1 MHKILTVVGARP
13 QFIKAAAVTRVIGEK
28 KEFIECLVHTGQH
41 YDANMSEVFFKEL
54 GIPEPDYNL
63 GVTANRHGEMTGL
76 MLQKIEQVLIDENP
90 ELCLIYGDTNSTVAA
105 ALAASKLQIQ
115 VAHVESGLRSFNRAM
130 PEEINRVVSDHLS
143 DLLFAPTSNAV
154 KQLLKEGIKAEKVFQ
169 VGDVMYDVSNYYA
182 SKAQNFSEIV
192 KNLSCVKSEYIL
204 MTIHRQENTDSK
216 HRLKLIADA
225 VEILSTE
232 KQVIFPIHPRTKKK
246 LEEFGLSMNGKNLT
260 IIDPVGYLD
269 MVELERNAGLIVTDS
284 GGVQKEAYFYRVPCV
299 TLRAETEWLELI
311 DAGWNRLGGNSV
323 DEVISAVRAA
333 FGSTGKEISLYGD
346 GDASEKIYGHIK
358 RSLEVA

>member
-13 QFIKAAAVTRVIGEK
+13 QFIKAAAVSRVIGEK
-28 KEFIECLVHTGQH
+28 KDFIECLVHTGQH
-41 YDANMSEVFFKEL
+41 YDTNMSEVFFKEL

-154 KQLLKEGIKAEKVFQ
+154 KQLLKEGISAEKVFQ

-182 SKAQNFSEIV
+182 SKAQNFSAIV
-192 KNLSCVKSEYIL
+192 KNLSCIKSEYIL
-204 MTIHRQENTDSK
+204 MTIHRQENTDSR

-246 LEEFGLSMNGKNLT
+246 LEEFGLSMIGKNLT

-299 TLRAETEWLELI
+299 TLRAETEWVELI

-323 DEVISAVRAA
+323 DEVISSVRAA
-333 FGSTGKEISLYGD
+333 FGSTGKKISLYGD

>member
-13 QFIKAAAVTRVIGEK
+13 QFIKAAAVSRVIGEK
-28 KEFIECLVHTGQH
+28 KDFIECLVHTGQH
-41 YDANMSEVFFKEL
+41 YDTNMSEVFFKEL

-143 DLLFAPTSNAV
+143 DLLFAPTSNAA
-154 KQLLKEGIKAEKVFQ
+154 KQLLKEGISSEKVFQ

-182 SKAQNFSEIV
+182 SKAQNFSAIV
-192 KNLSCVKSEYIL
+192 KNLSCIKSEYIL
-204 MTIHRQENTDSK
+204 MTIHRQENTDSR

-246 LEEFGLSMNGKNLT
+246 LEEFGLSMKGKNLT

-299 TLRAETEWLELI
+299 TLRAETEWVELI

-333 FGSTGKEISLYGD
+333 FRSTGKEISLYGD